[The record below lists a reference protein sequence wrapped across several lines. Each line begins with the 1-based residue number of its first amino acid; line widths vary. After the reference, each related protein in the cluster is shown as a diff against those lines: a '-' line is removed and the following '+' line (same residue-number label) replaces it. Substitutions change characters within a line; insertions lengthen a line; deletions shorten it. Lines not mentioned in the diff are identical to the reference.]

1 MTTVVKGAQSCCSV
15 GSSLLRSSVSD
26 HALLIN
32 EAPRLPSPLWSW
44 LKYALEGS
52 SDMELQK
59 NFFCF
64 FVAAK
69 TISDQFFPFLVFTKS
84 KEWEQDDLFG
94 NLKGRCYL

>member
-32 EAPRLPSPLWSW
+32 EA
-44 LKYALEGS
+44 
-52 SDMELQK
+52 
-59 NFFCF
+59 
-64 FVAAK
+64 
-69 TISDQFFPFLVFTKS
+69 KS